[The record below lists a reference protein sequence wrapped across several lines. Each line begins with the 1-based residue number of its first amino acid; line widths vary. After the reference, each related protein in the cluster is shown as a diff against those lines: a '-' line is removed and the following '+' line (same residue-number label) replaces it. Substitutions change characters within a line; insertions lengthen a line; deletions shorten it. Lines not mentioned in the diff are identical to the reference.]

1 VGASYF
7 FTAMAK
13 FMSQRNP
20 SVCFSQ
26 THFLQVTLAFSHFY
40 WGHSQGEENKWSNKS
55 EKIIDRKMKWEK
67 RKRDLKKR
75 RESQ

>member
-1 VGASYF
+1 
-7 FTAMAK
+7 
-13 FMSQRNP
+13 
-20 SVCFSQ
+20 
-26 THFLQVTLAFSHFY
+26 VTLAFSHFY